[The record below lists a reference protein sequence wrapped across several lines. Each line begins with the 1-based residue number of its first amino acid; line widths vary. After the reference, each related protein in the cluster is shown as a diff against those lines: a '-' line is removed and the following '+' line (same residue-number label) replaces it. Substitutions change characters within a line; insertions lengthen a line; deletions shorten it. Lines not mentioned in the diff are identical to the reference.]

1 MPLPMVVMKMLLHV
15 DDSKI
20 TARVIQIC
28 PLDVT
33 VYNYVK
39 FQIEK
44 HCLVKHFAF
53 LKNVCYQYLNFL
65 LRVTYIFFLRA
76 TDWFT
81 TNFLGPKY
89 C

>member
-1 MPLPMVVMKMLLHV
+1 MVVMKMLLHV
-15 DDSKI
+15 DDVKI
-20 TARVIQIC
+20 TACVIQIMSLRC
-28 PLDVT
+28 
-33 VYNYVK
+33 YSIYVK

-44 HCLVKHFAF
+44 HCLVKHYFCF
-53 LKNVCYQYLNFL
+53 PEKRL
-65 LRVTYIFFLRA
+65 LSISKFCASRNLYFFLRA